1 MQRGWRVSGRSVHI
15 PVGENVSSI
24 PFEIFDEWY
33 IFSAEA
39 PERDYKVF
47 VKHDWFTLGPAQ
59 ALYSR
64 SGNAFDLKRMQRW
77 FWQELEKIRIL
88 PGPRQ
93 PPEVFKPPGI
103 FHIVLR
109 GLSTPARLRVW
120 AAQAWP
126 DVRFASHG
134 ANHILL
140 LVPMANILTVS
151 TVKVQVTHARQS
163 HFSPATAGH
172 KLHVVSFDR
181 GLRNLSESFPVT
193 ETSVGSSRM

>member
-1 MQRGWRVSGRSVHI
+1 MFHGVQGEYRWLETAAHEIYDVLQVCPAVAANKNIVITSFDSDPLQPTSEEMQRGWRVCGRSVHI

-77 FWQELEKIRIL
+77 FWQEIEQV
-88 PGPRQ
+88 GPESYMGRGNRLKFVTRN
-93 PPEVFKPPGI
+93 PEHFSQ
-103 FHIVLR
+103 VLR
-109 GLSTPARLRVW
+109 GLSSLARLR
-120 AAQAWP
+120 AKAIQA
-126 DVRFASHG
+126 
-134 ANHILL
+134 
-140 LVPMANILTVS
+140 
-151 TVKVQVTHARQS
+151 
-163 HFSPATAGH
+163 PA
-172 KLHVVSFDR
+172 
-181 GLRNLSESFPVT
+181 
-193 ETSVGSSRM
+193 